1 MAKGRKAAPKAKG
14 AAKPR
19 QGSPSGAAAKPTW
32 AGRLPGGL
40 AKEAWEFLHSLPHD
54 RFLWPYD
61 VQGTIGHVHG
71 LEAAKILTKQ
81 EASALKK
88 ELRAMRTH
96 PELISDDD
104 EDVHSAIE
112 RVLTERLGDVG
123 AKVHTGRS
131 RNDQVATALRLWAK
145 DAIGDTR
152 SAVALL
158 VETIADRA
166 EEHAS
171 TLAPGYTHLQRAQP
185 VTIGHWLCAHGFA
198 VARDLARFDAARAGA
213 DVSPLGAGA
222 LATSTFGID
231 PSVAQQQLAFGG
243 VFANSIDAVAD
254 RDFLADGAYACSMA
268 LVHLSR
274 LAEEVILWSSAE
286 FGFVKLPDRW
296 ATGSSMMPQKKNPD
310 VAELARGSSGLAVGA
325 LTGLLVTLKSLPLA
339 YDRDLQTDK
348 QHVREVFTVTSGAFR
363 AMAGLLAAMK
373 FDVSALSA
381 AVGDPALLATD
392 MAEDLV
398 RGGMPFRQAHEQVAA
413 SFRRR
418 KGVEAPKSAPRASV
432 QARSTDGGPSKTSV
446 GAQVAAL
453 RRLAENA

>member
-1 MAKGRKAAPKAKG
+1 MAKSSKPKPPAPKKTPA
-14 AAKPR
+14 PT
-19 QGSPSGAAAKPTW
+19 TW
-32 AGRLPGGL
+32 AGRMPGGL
-40 AKEAWEFLHSLPHD
+40 AKDAWDFLHSLPHD
-54 RFLWPYD
+54 RFLWLYD

-71 LEAAKILTKQ
+71 LEAAGVLTKQ

-88 ELRAMRTH
+88 ELRAIQRH
-96 PELISDDD
+96 PALISDGD

-145 DAIGDTR
+145 DAIGDVR
-152 SAVALL
+152 SAVSALIE
-158 VETIADRA
+158 VIAERA
-166 EEHAS
+166 DEHAV
-171 TLAPGYTHLQRAQP
+171 TLAPGYTHVQRAQP
-185 VTIGHWLCAHGFA
+185 ITIGHWLCAHGFA
-198 VARDLARFDAARAGA
+198 FARDLDRLSSARASA

-231 PSVAQQQLAFGG
+231 PTVAQKQLAFRD
-243 VFANSIDAVAD
+243 VFANSVDAVSD

-274 LAEEVILWSSAE
+274 LAEELILWSSTE

-325 LTGLLVTLKSLPLA
+325 LTGLLVTLKGLPLA

-348 QHVREVFTVTSGAFR
+348 QHVREVFTVTSNAFR
-363 AMAGLLAAMK
+363 AMAGLLSSVK
-373 FDVSALSA
+373 FDTKALTDAVS
-381 AVGDPALLATD
+381 DPALLATD

-398 RGGMPFRQAHEQVAA
+398 RGGTPFRQAHEQVAA

-418 KGVEAPKSAPRASV
+418 RAPDAPRSAPRASV
-432 QARSTDGGPSKTSV
+432 QARSTDGGPSKASV
-446 GAQVAAL
+446 GAQVREL
-453 RRLAENA
+453 RRRSQLVG